1 MNDKENHDSKAG
13 KRMINEESFGMES
26 RRTRGRSSVIE
37 DDEGGDI
44 NERAEAFIKNFHNH
58 LKIQRDESFKR
69 YKEMIARGT

>member
-13 KRMINEESFGMES
+13 KRMINKESFGVES
-26 RRTRGRSSVIE
+26 RRRGRSLVME